1 MYDQT
6 RQYRCTIIRGKAQK
20 DMDNLLPAYATVLN
34 DICPLVFIAENVKGL
49 MTLYG
54 GKIFKKIVSAHSDIH
69 GRLVDVEIEG
79 PFVYGIY
86 EDGQKLNIGE
96 MDFYKHK

>member
-1 MYDQT
+1 MDMQKMIEDMADYMQKEK
-6 RQYRCTIIRGKAQK
+6 RRYIVRRIIYCAR
-20 DMDNLLPAYATVLN
+20 
-34 DICPLVFIAENVKGL
+34 
-49 MTLYG
+49 
-54 GKIFKKIVSAHSDIH
+54 SDIH

-96 MDFYKHK
+96 MDFYKHQ